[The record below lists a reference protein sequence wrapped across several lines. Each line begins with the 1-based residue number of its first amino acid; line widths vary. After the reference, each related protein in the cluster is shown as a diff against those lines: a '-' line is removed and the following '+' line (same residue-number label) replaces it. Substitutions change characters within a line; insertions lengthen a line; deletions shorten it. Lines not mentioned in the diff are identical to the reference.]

1 MQFIPH
7 LYSVSRK
14 SCAQV
19 RRESLDDSI
28 PYSYRPF
35 LSFSPT
41 WNYTILQRQRTKNP
55 SSHSPFYIINIHID
69 ITIFPNPKREGNKF
83 RKNIYTK
90 NYLFTKLYK
99 NVNKDQ
105 YFISTIHH
113 FSLFFHKHCS
123 TKLFKKKIVHDK
135 NLQIRRSFETSSQK
149 TSRVKVVPLEIRPYS
164 REGRR
169 KEGRR
174 GAGFHSPFPLHGDA
188 ETQFSPLST
197 FLCRVLVRY
206 SPLPSRNS
214 MNCAVSSSQCRGFSP
229 RFMVIPWAVYRQGRG
244 TDFDGWITDEPSLAR
259 PRQWRHL
266 FDSLARRI
274 FFRLFFFSFFI
285 SFEKFHERI
294 SNLILS
300 NFNLEIIKKLY
311 NFFSTRQELWT
322 FRLFVEMDDESFL
335 NGERSFRVR
344 AFER

>member
-90 NYLFTKLYK
+90 NYLFAKLYK

-135 NLQIRRSFETSSQK
+135 NLQIRRFFRNVVAEDVESKSCSPRNPPLFE
-149 TSRVKVVPLEIRPYS
+149 
-164 REGRR
+164 RR
-169 KEGRR
+169 KEKRRSKRCRFPQPLPPPWRR
-174 GAGFHSPFPLHGDA
+174 GNAIFSSFHVPLPRTRSLLA
-188 ETQFSPLST
+188 PPLSELYELCSV
-197 FLCRVLVRY
+197 FL
-206 SPLPSRNS
+206 P
-214 MNCAVSSSQCRGFSP
+214 VS
-229 RFMVIPWAVYRQGRG
+229 
-244 TDFDGWITDEPSLAR
+244 
-259 PRQWRHL
+259 
-266 FDSLARRI
+266 RI
-274 FFRLFFFSFFI
+274 FTAFYGDSV
-285 SFEKFHERI
+285 S
-294 SNLILS
+294 
-300 NFNLEIIKKLY
+300 
-311 NFFSTRQELWT
+311 
-322 FRLFVEMDDESFL
+322 
-335 NGERSFRVR
+335 RV
-344 AFER
+344 

>member
-1 MQFIPH
+1 MP
-7 LYSVSRK
+7 VST
-14 SCAQV
+14 A
-19 RRESLDDSI
+19 
-28 PYSYRPF
+28 
-35 LSFSPT
+35 
-41 WNYTILQRQRTKNP
+41 
-55 SSHSPFYIINIHID
+55 
-69 ITIFPNPKREGNKF
+69 
-83 RKNIYTK
+83 
-90 NYLFTKLYK
+90 
-99 NVNKDQ
+99 
-105 YFISTIHH
+105 
-113 FSLFFHKHCS
+113 
-123 TKLFKKKIVHDK
+123 
-135 NLQIRRSFETSSQK
+135 
-149 TSRVKVVPLEIRPYS
+149 
-164 REGRR
+164 
-169 KEGRR
+169 
-174 GAGFHSPFPLHGDA
+174 PFPLHGDA

-322 FRLFVEMDDESFL
+322 FRLFVEMDDESSL
-335 NGERSFRVR
+335 NGERSFRMR
-344 AFER
+344 AFGR